1 MHMAAVILRHRTRR
15 DRLRAAEAEE
25 LRRLVGE
32 RPGLPER
39 LRSGL
44 IAAID
49 RETASENGWTFVMLS
64 PEQNRAVLDWLL
76 AHSSRPRQA
85 VALWARLFEHMRRD
99 TGEIAL
105 TRDELAEELG
115 VAPPHVSRLMG
126 ELEGIGAISRRLEK
140 IPGMRGRGRAVY
152 FMNPNVATNL
162 AGAARDKAQGEAPPL
177 RLVEP
182 AGR

>member
-85 VALWARLFEHMRRD
+85 VALWARLLSTCAATRARSRSLATSSRKSSAWRH
-99 TGEIAL
+99 L
-105 TRDELAEELG
+105 T
-115 VAPPHVSRLMG
+115 SRG
-126 ELEGIGAISRRLEK
+126 
-140 IPGMRGRGRAVY
+140 
-152 FMNPNVATNL
+152 
-162 AGAARDKAQGEAPPL
+162 
-177 RLVEP
+177 
-182 AGR
+182 

>member
-49 RETASENGWTFVMLS
+49 RETARENGWTFVMLS
-64 PEQNRAVLDWLL
+64 P
-76 AHSSRPRQA
+76 
-85 VALWARLFEHMRRD
+85 
-99 TGEIAL
+99 
-105 TRDELAEELG
+105 
-115 VAPPHVSRLMG
+115 
-126 ELEGIGAISRRLEK
+126 
-140 IPGMRGRGRAVY
+140 
-152 FMNPNVATNL
+152 
-162 AGAARDKAQGEAPPL
+162 
-177 RLVEP
+177 
-182 AGR
+182 